1 MEVFM
6 ENLENEFEKLG
17 YKKIKDDGKFLI
29 YRKQNTYFG
38 EKGVMCKKELVNKEY
53 EDIKTI
59 IFKVPNKRLFLRRDI
74 VAQDYRG
81 FEPFSLDYKL
91 LDLVKKQTEILNFWF
106 FLEKLLTKC
115 KFYSIILIGWKEIEK
130 YGNIK

>member
-1 MEVFM
+1 M

-29 YRKQNTYFG
+29 YRKQDTYFG
-38 EKGVMCKKELVNKEY
+38 EKGIMCKKELVNKEY

-74 VAQDYRG
+74 VTQDYRG

-91 LDLVKKQTEILNFWF
+91 LDLVRKQAEILDF
-106 FLEKLLTKC
+106 
-115 KFYSIILIGWKEIEK
+115 
-130 YGNIK
+130 